1 MQTPTP
7 HINARDRLIVAL
19 DLESAEHAQA
29 MVDALEGV
37 VDFFKIGLSLQL
49 APGVEALIRSL
60 IKDRDM
66 IRRSSWTT
74 STMILHQRFQRQ
86 YRGRQTLA
94 FPS

>member
-1 MQTPTP
+1 MTTLQLSSFVPAKIGVFPPMQTPTP

-49 APGVEALIRSL
+49 PLEWKRLFGL
-60 IKDRDM
+60 
-66 IRRSSWTT
+66 
-74 STMILHQRFQRQ
+74 
-86 YRGRQTLA
+86 
-94 FPS
+94 